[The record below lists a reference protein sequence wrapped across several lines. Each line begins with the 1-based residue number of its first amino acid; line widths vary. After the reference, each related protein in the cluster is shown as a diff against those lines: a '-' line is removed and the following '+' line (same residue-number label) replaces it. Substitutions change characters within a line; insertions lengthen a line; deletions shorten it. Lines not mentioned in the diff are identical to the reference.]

1 MKPMSFLY
9 MIESSSQSLN
19 KYDILYSRPYHI
31 GNITRLGG
39 GGIVLPRSFLR
50 HIKKYVL
57 HNFGSSREFHQL
69 NNNTG
74 NLAFDL
80 YLRNESLSIIHYL
93 DSLKELSP
101 TVMTPEGDIS
111 VFS

>member
-1 MKPMSFLY
+1 MKLMSFLY

-39 GGIVLPRSFLR
+39 GGIVLSRSFLP

-57 HNFGSSREFHQL
+57 YNLGSSREFHQL
-69 NNNTG
+69 NDNSG
-74 NLAFDL
+74 NLAF
-80 YLRNESLSIIHYL
+80 EHI
-93 DSLKELSP
+93 
-101 TVMTPEGDIS
+101 
-111 VFS
+111 